1 MKSAYYGK
9 KQIQLHPTVC
19 FYKSDSQTVRHTV
32 MQLNDNTERDH
43 AVVEHLT
50 QLALQDVE
58 KQTKV
63 TEVILWS
70 DGCAS
75 QYKVNMKCFLA

>member
-1 MKSAYYGK
+1 
-9 KQIQLHPTVC
+9 
-19 FYKSDSQTVRHTV
+19 